1 MGSAD
6 PFTRSNSTG
15 WLRRCWTSRIK
26 AATSKRG
33 STSFRI
39 RISSPRPSSRVRKSR
54 SPSIMLFALLPSA
67 SPWRDAVAA
76 HAYHRRAVTASRP
89 APVALVLTRPRP
101 LAQSLARCMSGA
113 RLREGAESEEA
124 MNQPWRQPM
133 RHWVVVGAVV
143 AIFGLAGAGSVVA
156 QAADPIKI
164 GFGMALTGGLSAN
177 GKPALLAMQIWKDDV
192 NKKGGLVGRPV
203 ELIFY
208 DDQTNPATVPGIY
221 SKLLDVDKV
230 DLVVSGYGTNL
241 IAPLMPMA
249 MERKLTVIG
258 IFGLANNE
266 KYKYPN
272 YFQIS
277 PTGPDPATST
287 ATGFFELAAKQTPRP
302 QTVALVGADAEYPQ
316 TAMVGARELVK
327 RLGFKTVYDKTYPPS
342 TVDYTPIVRAI
353 KATNPDIVFIA
364 SYPPDSVG
372 MLRAAHEV
380 GLQPKIFGGGM
391 VGLQFTSVM
400 TSMGPMLN
408 GIVNYDFW
416 APEPSMMA
424 VPGIKE
430 FLKEYQ
436 ARAEKA
442 GVDPLG
448 YYLPPYSYALVQVLG
463 QAIEATK
470 GLDQQKL
477 ADYIRATE
485 FNTIVGKVKFGKNG
499 EWAKWRTLMV
509 QYQKVQGTGIDQF
522 RGPGKKVVL
531 YPDEFKSGNIVY
543 PYSAA
548 KN

>member
-1 MGSAD
+1 MKQ
-6 PFTRSNSTG
+6 PFKQSILTWILTG
-15 WLRRCWTSRIK
+15 VVI
-26 AATSKRG
+26 
-33 STSFRI
+33 
-39 RISSPRPSSRVRKSR
+39 
-54 SPSIMLFALLPSA
+54 
-67 SPWRDAVAA
+67 
-76 HAYHRRAVTASRP
+76 
-89 APVALVLTRPRP
+89 
-101 LAQSLARCMSGA
+101 GA
-113 RLREGAESEEA
+113 I
-124 MNQPWRQPM
+124 
-133 RHWVVVGAVV
+133 V
-143 AIFGLAGAGSVVA
+143 LAGAGTFVA
-156 QAADPIKI
+156 RAADPIKI

-177 GKPALLAMQIWKDDV
+177 GKPALLALQIWKDDI
-192 NKKGGLVGRPV
+192 NKKGGLLGRPV
-203 ELIFY
+203 ELVFY

-230 DLVVSGYGTNL
+230 DLVTSGYGTNL
-241 IAPLMPMA
+241 IAPLMPIA
-249 MERKLTVIG
+249 MERKLLIMG

-277 PTGPDPATST
+277 PNGPEPETST
-287 ATGFFELAAKQTPRP
+287 ALGFFELAARQNPKP
-302 QTVALVGADAEYPQ
+302 QTVAIVGADAEYPQ
-316 TAMVGARELVK
+316 NALVGARELIK
-327 RLGFKTVYDKTYPPS
+327 KFGFKTVYDKTYPPS
-342 TVDYTPIVRAI
+342 TTDYTPIVRAI
-353 KATNPDIVFIA
+353 KATNPDIVFVA

-380 GLQPKIFGGGM
+380 GLQPKLFGGGM
-391 VGLQFTSVM
+391 VGLMFTSIM

-408 GIVNYDFW
+408 GVVNYDFW
-416 APEPSMMA
+416 APEPTFLA
-424 VPGIKE
+424 VSGVKE

-448 YYLPPYSYALVQVLG
+448 YYLPPYSYATGQVLA

-499 EWAKWRTLMV
+499 EWAKGRTLMV
-509 QYQKVQGTGIDQF
+509 QFQKIQGTGIDQF

-531 YPDEFKSGNIVY
+531 YPDEFKSGNIIY